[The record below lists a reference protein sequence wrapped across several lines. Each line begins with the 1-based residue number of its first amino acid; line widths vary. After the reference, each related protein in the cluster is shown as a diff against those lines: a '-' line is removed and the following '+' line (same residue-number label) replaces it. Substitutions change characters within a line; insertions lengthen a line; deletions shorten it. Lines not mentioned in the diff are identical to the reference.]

1 MNGEFILGLI
11 WGQPCYQWLKENYP
25 SSPGAGGANL
35 ATASSGTR
43 ISFLIAVF
51 FCHYFGCEVLGYHNI
66 NCADYAYPIKKT
78 LPEEILCS
86 QAWWYIVPDSPR
98 AGIFWTWCIFPGD
111 LEWCLCEVCSARGM
125 SWRTHHSSWNS
136 NFSSKGTKWGFFSF
150 FPKNAVRYLEPCNIP
165 IWDQQLSRGVKLF
178 THREAASVDCF
189 PAWMEGTSLWMKGTS
204 RWERSSIQRYLRSC
218 SGFCFFIPHKKL
230 NITWETQWWAE
241 FLGPHKEQ

>member
-1 MNGEFILGLI
+1 MWLTQFEIKTLMFSVNFSFKFSISLHVPEPVGSEYIIQEYQQCVLNGEFILGLI

-51 FCHYFGCEVLGYHNI
+51 LCHYFGCEVLGYHNI

-98 AGIFWTWCIFPGD
+98 AGIFWIWCIFPGD
-111 LEWCLCEVCSARGM
+111 LEWCLCEVCSACGM
-125 SWRTHHSSWNS
+125 SWRTHHSG
-136 NFSSKGTKWGFFSF
+136 KMLGTLLEMSPAGIQISAQREQMGFLLFFS
-150 FPKNAVRYLEPCNIP
+150 
-165 IWDQQLSRGVKLF
+165 
-178 THREAASVDCF
+178 
-189 PAWMEGTSLWMKGTS
+189 
-204 RWERSSIQRYLRSC
+204 
-218 SGFCFFIPHKKL
+218 KKCCEVFRTL
-230 NITWETQWWAE
+230 
-241 FLGPHKEQ
+241 